1 MTTPRI
7 AWISQDDP
15 PEAFPEISAA
25 LTEPDGLLAAGGDL
39 RPERLLYAYRRG
51 VFPWFDSGQPIL
63 WWSPDPRCVMLP
75 ESFHI
80 ARRLRRSVQRSPME
94 FSFNRAFSAVV
105 EACAADRVGQKG
117 TWITDEMIEAYSTLH
132 EQGWAHSVEIWQDDE
147 LVGGLYGLAI
157 GKAFFGESMFS
168 QESNASK
175 VAMWSLC
182 RLLVRHQFEFLD
194 CQVASPHLTTLGAI
208 LMPRPEFAALLDRA
222 CDPAIKFGEWPEKRL
237 PVAKLL
243 GSASYSALQ

>member
-1 MTTPRI
+1 MSTPRI

-15 PEAFPEISAA
+15 PEAFPDIAAA
-25 LTEPDGLLAAGGDL
+25 LTVPDGLLAAGGNLAPD
-39 RPERLLYAYRRG
+39 RLLYAYRRG

-75 ESFHI
+75 DSFHL
-80 ARRLRRSVQRSPME
+80 ARRLRRSMQNSALE
-94 FSFNRAFSAVV
+94 ISFNKAFSAVV
-105 EACAADRVGQKG
+105 EACAANRVGQKG

-132 EQGWAHSVEIWQDDE
+132 GQGWAHSVEIWRDDE

-175 VAMWSLC
+175 IAMWILC
-182 RLLVRHQFEFLD
+182 GLLVRHRFEILD
-194 CQVASPHLTTLGAI
+194 CQVGSPHLTSLGAI
-208 LMPRPEFAALLDRA
+208 LMPRSEFAALLERA
-222 CDPAIKFGEWPEKRL
+222 CDPATKFAEWPQNRMPL
-237 PVAKLL
+237 PALMSL
-243 GSASYSALQ
+243 DSDPALQ